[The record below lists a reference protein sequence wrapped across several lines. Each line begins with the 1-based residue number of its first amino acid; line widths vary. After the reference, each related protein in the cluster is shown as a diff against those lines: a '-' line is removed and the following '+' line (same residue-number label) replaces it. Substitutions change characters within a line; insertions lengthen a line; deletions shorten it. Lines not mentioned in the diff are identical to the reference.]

1 VVDPILLFGSGLND
15 DKLGLESESGLE
27 SEICMSIIV
36 VIFHKTKGKLTGTTN
51 PVIIDGVIGNLL
63 TPNIVDEILILCQ

>member
-1 VVDPILLFGSGLND
+1 
-15 DKLGLESESGLE
+15 
-27 SEICMSIIV
+27 MSIIV
-36 VIFHKTKGKLTGTTN
+36 VIFHKTKGKLPGTTN